1 MTKNLLERAN
11 TAIEVEV
18 AEADADVEAILNL
31 STRLNNINLRKPKI
45 IQKNKNGSKM
55 TTQSQ
60 KPSLIKTSS
69 VDITKTNSLKIL
81 TIPILE
87 ISKSLAIKPTKEA
100 ATNPADLTNLADPT
114 LEVAVIPTKNVLSNT
129 TSTLRMTIT
138 MRSQSLTKNRNDQ
151 L

>member
-18 AEADADVEAILNL
+18 AEADADVETILNL

-87 ISKSLAIKPTKEA
+87 ISKSLAMKPTKEA
-100 ATNPADLTNLADPT
+100 ATNPADPTNLADPT